1 MRREVSKVSV
11 VPKFGR
17 VLINECVYAIVFIAP
32 EDDSDGHAPYLFW
45 CEGMEFDFCKQ
56 PSHFPK
62 EHPPTLRVFRRLE
75 RQERFFKLLQ
85 EFGQIGQFFFRHGSP
100 AQMTT

>member
-32 EDDSDGHAPYLFW
+32 EDDSDGHAPSLGYALDS
-45 CEGMEFDFCKQ
+45 FDFA
-56 PSHFPK
+56 S
-62 EHPPTLRVFRRLE
+62 
-75 RQERFFKLLQ
+75 
-85 EFGQIGQFFFRHGSP
+85 
-100 AQMTT
+100 A